1 MSPRRKGQP
10 SLIDSKQLVE
20 KIISVKGS
28 IVENDKIVSATNQIW
43 TTLAVALSLSP
54 STIHSYVVNNRYN
67 LKDLLLDKIFYDSE
81 NSVNNKENN
90 ISLNSTA
97 SSVAQNEFS
106 FAFKKAEFEK
116 MMTETTSYTII
127 KGKRKRR
134 VRTILKQNIWADEFA
149 LAIWN
154 AVKSKHAF
162 KFKNHHLTRDGSSG
176 QIKGMF

>member
-67 LKDLLLDKIFYDSE
+67 LKNLLLDKIFYDSE

-106 FAFKKAEFEK
+106 FH
-116 MMTETTSYTII
+116 
-127 KGKRKRR
+127 
-134 VRTILKQNIWADEFA
+134 
-149 LAIWN
+149 
-154 AVKSKHAF
+154 SK
-162 KFKNHHLTRDGSSG
+162 NRC
-176 QIKGMF
+176 